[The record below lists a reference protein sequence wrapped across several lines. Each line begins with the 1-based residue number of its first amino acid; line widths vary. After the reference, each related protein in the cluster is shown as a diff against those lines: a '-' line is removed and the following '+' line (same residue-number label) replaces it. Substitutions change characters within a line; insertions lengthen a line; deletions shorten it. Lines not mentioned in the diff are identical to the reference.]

1 MTLPPMISAK
11 ALGAMPQFVYEVAGE
26 KRLEKAMEAADLPH
40 HFIEERSGYISEHSL
55 ATFVEQAAR
64 SAGHQNIGLL
74 WSPYL
79 TVADYGLWG
88 EYVLSAPTL
97 GNALR
102 RATSV
107 MPFHSSVDRAWLEAS
122 GRRSRYCYKF
132 GMPEHPAYADI
143 AFSAIGVFLSIFREY
158 LGRGWTPTAVLLD
171 FAKVPNSVEVEDTY
185 GCPIVWNAPRLGVEF
200 ESSLFLVENR
210 RQYRVRG
217 FVTVD
222 DVARE
227 RVGGPPE
234 TIAGQV
240 AAIARQQLHHKEIS
254 VDATARALGLGVRTL
269 QRKLDEEGAQ
279 FRRIVTD
286 VRVSRAKELLSSQ
299 SGTIADIATALGYET
314 ANNFSRAFKTATGVS
329 PSEHRILGRDRF

>member
-1 MTLPPMISAK
+1 MALPPMISAK

-26 KRLEKAMEAADLPH
+26 KRLAKAMEAAELPY

-55 ATFVEQAAR
+55 ATFVEEAAR

-79 TVADYGLWG
+79 IVADYGVWG

-102 RATSV
+102 RATAV
-107 MPFHSSVDRAWLEAS
+107 MPFHSTVDRAWLEAA

-132 GMPEHPAYADI
+132 GMPEHLAYSDI

-158 LGRGWTPTAVLLD
+158 LGAGWKPTTVLLD
-171 FAKVPNSVEVEDTY
+171 FEAVANSVEVEDTY
-185 GCPIVWNAPRLGVEF
+185 GCPVVWNAPRLGVEF
-200 ESSLFLVENR
+200 ESSALLVEKR
-210 RQYRVRG
+210 KSYRVG
-217 FVTVD
+217 GIVTVE
-222 DVARE
+222 DVTRE
-227 RVGGPPE
+227 RFGGPPE

-240 AAIARQQLHHKEIS
+240 ATVARQQLHHKEIS

-269 QRKLDEEGAQ
+269 QRKLEEEGAQ
-279 FRRIVTD
+279 FRRIITD

-314 ANNFSRAFKTATGVS
+314 ANNFSRAFKTATGIS
-329 PSEHRILGRDRF
+329 PSEHRMLGRDRL